1 MYCVIPPQLLMLC
14 MQKSASLQDHHTL
27 LFPSNDHVLAMQ
39 KCADSGFCERLRGKQ
54 GDVYSVDAKSVGIN
68 GAVVTAK
75 VQHDASGTAYDL
87 QLTNYNGILRM
98 HIDEAASK
106 HRFQVPWVLQS
117 ELPDS
122 SQVSRRLPWL
132 CCMPHIETRWATRS
146 MHQQGP
152 SKAGYCLSYHT

>member
-1 MYCVIPPQLLMLC
+1 
-14 MQKSASLQDHHTL
+14 
-27 LFPSNDHVLAMQ
+27 MQ

-54 GDVYSVDAKSVGIN
+54 GDVYSVDAKSVAIN

-75 VQHDASGTAYDL
+75 VQHDASGAAYDL
-87 QLTNYNGILRM
+87 QLTNHNGILRM

-122 SQVSRRLPWL
+122 NQVSR
-132 CCMPHIETRWATRS
+132 AF
-146 MHQQGP
+146 P
-152 SKAGYCLSYHT
+152 SFAACHLVNIIRPPESGISRAQANLTFACHTSHDQHTTAEVSFKALMLLYA